1 MLEIIS
7 RSFSFSA
14 LWIAI
19 SLNRSWMLLC
29 SMTICWLTSFLSA
42 LLGYLFPNWLVSF
55 FRLWSKPLKIRYHSS
70 LMISNCLFS
79 IVISLY
85 SSRIFRINFDTSL
98 LNASNNSK
106 ILFSKYEPPD
116 FYVFKWSKMSLMDL
130 WALLKSLAEIN
141 ALIGQSLRNMLYS
154 WAFLILNETL
164 MFCWKVN
171 TRLLMIVFLV
181 RRSSTNFTS
190 SKSNWSWILLR
201 EYSLFFQKVI
211 SIRIESIWKSV
222 LVNVTFLISF
232 VQLFNHLFKD
242 STSVGSLK
250 YFFIFFLWVCFFI

>member
-1 MLEIIS
+1 MLINE
-7 RSFSFSA
+7 
-14 LWIAI
+14 
-19 SLNRSWMLLC
+19 
-29 SMTICWLTSFLSA
+29 LSVSSS
-42 LLGYLFPNWLVSF
+42 GYLFPNWSVSF
-55 FRLWSKPLKIRYHSS
+55 FRLWSKSLKIRYHSS

-79 IVISLY
+79 IVIRLY
-85 SSRIFRINFDTSL
+85 SSRIFRILFDTSL

-106 ILFSKYEPPD
+106 ILFNGYEPPD
-116 FYVFKWSKMSLMDL
+116 FNVFKWSKMSLIDL

-141 ALIGQSLRNMLYS
+141 ALIGQSLRSMLYS
-154 WAFLILNETL
+154 WAFFISNETL

-181 RRSSTNFTS
+181 RRSSTSFTS
-190 SKSNWSWILLR
+190 SESNWSWILLR

-211 SIRIESIWKSV
+211 SVRIESIGKSV
-222 LVNVTFLISF
+222 LVDVTFLISF

-250 YFFIFFLWVCFFI
+250 YFFIFFLWVSYFIKYLLLLKYDWIDIELNIIGYLVLRASHKLKS